1 MSLRARPSPAFRLR
15 HPRKRLRDLFQQAV
29 NDGFSGRSPP
39 HGLGH
44 RDPDRRAVGPA
55 QLEFVS
61 LEGDALVGALR
72 KVAGQRCQVHA
83 LGLLHGGQA
92 EQAEEGFVRL
102 EQAPVSGQLEDADSE
117 TIQQRVQARFE
128 ANGALPGLG
137 AFQG

>member
-1 MSLRARPSPAFRLR
+1 M
-15 HPRKRLRDLFQQAV
+15 
-29 NDGFSGRSPP
+29 
-39 HGLGH
+39 
-44 RDPDRRAVGPA
+44 
-55 QLEFVS
+55 
-61 LEGDALVGALR
+61 EGDALVGALR

-83 LGLLHGGQA
+83 LGLLQGGQA

-128 ANGALPGLG
+128 ANGALPGFG